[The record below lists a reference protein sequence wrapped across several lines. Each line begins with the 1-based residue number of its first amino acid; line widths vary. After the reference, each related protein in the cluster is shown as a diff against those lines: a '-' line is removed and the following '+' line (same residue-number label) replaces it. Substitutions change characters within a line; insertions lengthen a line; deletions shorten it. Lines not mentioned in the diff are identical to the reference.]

1 MARTLNA
8 KFLNGQTKYL
18 YCLPMYGQTQDIY
31 ISLSEGFTKKKNTI
45 FLEPTVQ
52 QAQFLQRGHAPDIKN
67 AK

>member
-1 MARTLNA
+1 
-8 KFLNGQTKYL
+8 
-18 YCLPMYGQTQDIY
+18 MYGQTQDIY

>member
-1 MARTLNA
+1 LFTYVWTNTRHLHI
-8 KFLNGQTKYL
+8 FIGRL
-18 YCLPMYGQTQDIY
+18 Y
-31 ISLSEGFTKKKNTI
+31 EEKNTI